1 MTPFSWLL
9 KSIKKTKQNKK
20 RTKKKYSVPSQ
31 ATMLKREL
39 NFPETLEPENKAP
52 TVYARKVKQKAKL
65 HAQDQLKQKN
75 GKINQ
80 CMGNTQKWPS
90 NDQPTA

>member
-1 MTPFSWLL
+1 
-9 KSIKKTKQNKK
+9 
-20 RTKKKYSVPSQ
+20 
-31 ATMLKREL
+31 MLRREL
-39 NFPETLEPENKAP
+39 SLSETLEPENEAP

-80 CMGNTQKWPS
+80 CMGNPHLSPLRFLGTIK
-90 NDQPTA
+90 